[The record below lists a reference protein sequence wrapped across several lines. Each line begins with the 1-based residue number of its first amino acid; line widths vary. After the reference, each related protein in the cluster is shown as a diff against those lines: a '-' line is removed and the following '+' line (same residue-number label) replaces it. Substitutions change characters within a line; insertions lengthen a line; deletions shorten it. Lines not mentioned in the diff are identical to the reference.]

1 MSQPM
6 VKPSEYH
13 VQRRPDGA
21 VVVRVV
27 SPRREQAT
35 PLPDAVFCFQIGDP
49 QHDYWASKLRTAQ
62 SETVQC
68 FE

>member
-1 MSQPM
+1 MSAPM
-6 VKPSEYH
+6 ASVSEYL

-27 SPRREQAT
+27 SPRREQST

-49 QHDYWASKLRTAQ
+49 QHDYWANKLRTAQ
-62 SETVQC
+62 AETVQC

>member
-1 MSQPM
+1 M

-27 SPRREQAT
+27 SPRREHKP

-49 QHDYWASKLRTAQ
+49 QYDYWASKLRSAQ
-62 SETVQC
+62 SEAVQC

>member
-27 SPRREQAT
+27 SRGREQAPPLQT
-35 PLPDAVFCFQIGDP
+35 PSSAFKSATPARL
-49 QHDYWASKLRTAQ
+49 WANKLRTAQ